1 MAAEL
6 PGLAFPIHPEPK
18 LSNANRFRTLVE
30 PWDLHFNSAHFI
42 TFGEFCENLHGHNF
56 HARVTVS
63 GSNGADGYVIDF
75 TLLNRLAADVCRTLH
90 DRVILPGTSRVVH
103 IAPEGEMLRIESF
116 GKVFVLPQQNC
127 IILPVTNVTAEMLAW
142 HISEELVK
150 GLAANVALDTID
162 EIEVAVEEADRQW
175 GIFRREIR

>member
-1 MAAEL
+1 M
-6 PGLAFPIHPEPK
+6 
-18 LSNANRFRTLVE
+18 SNPNRFRTLVE

-56 HARVTVS
+56 HARVEVS
-63 GSNGADGYVIDF
+63 GSNGSDGYVIDF

-90 DRVILPGTSRVVH
+90 DRVILPGTSPVVSL
-103 IAPEGEMLRIESF
+103 APEGEMLRIESF
-116 GKVFVLPQQNC
+116 GKVFVLPLENC
-127 IILPVTNVTAEMLAW
+127 IILPVTNVTAELLAW

-150 GLAANVALDTID
+150 GLAAVTSLETID

-175 GIFRREIR
+175 GIFRREIP

>member
-1 MAAEL
+1 M
-6 PGLAFPIHPEPK
+6 
-18 LSNANRFRTLVE
+18 SNANRFRTLVE

-56 HARVTVS
+56 HARVEVS
-63 GSNGADGYVIDF
+63 GSNGSDGYVIDF

-90 DRVILPGTSRVVH
+90 DRVILPGTSQVVR
-103 IAPEGEMLRIESF
+103 IAPEGDMLRIESF
-116 GKVFVLPQQNC
+116 DKVFVLPQTNC
-127 IILPVTNVTAEMLAW
+127 IILPVANVTAEMLAW

-150 GLAANVALDTID
+150 GLTAAVSLDTID

-175 GIFRREIR
+175 GIVRRGIR